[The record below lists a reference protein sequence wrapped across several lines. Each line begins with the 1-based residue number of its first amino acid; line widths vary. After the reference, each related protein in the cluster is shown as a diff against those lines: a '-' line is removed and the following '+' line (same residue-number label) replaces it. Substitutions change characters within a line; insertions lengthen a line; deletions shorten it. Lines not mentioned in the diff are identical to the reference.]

1 MENINFRGIP
11 TSLFLNG
18 PKLGISS
25 DPQDQL
31 EKVGVATFTGIATAS
46 FPDANFALDGGS
58 ISFKWYYDGS
68 QILDTTEDLNS
79 NASIEFFDDAVGS
92 GSTITINGLG
102 LDDTNKKVY
111 FEVDYV
117 PSAYQTTPP
126 VTAGTARS
134 TGNAFNE
141 PLASSEANLTIL
153 PIIEITSQPE
163 DVTIGQTFEASYSIA
178 ARTTP
183 GDGPVNYQWQLN
195 GNDLSDGTT
204 TTTVNGSATGQ
215 ITFVPVDPDT
225 GLVQAGGDTIDFSE
239 LSSYD
244 FGEKG
249 FGTSDLRLT
258 ANADITAKLYLVGA
272 GGGTSKTR
280 SVQGGAGGSSEGTF
294 TFLKDQDYMLRIGG
308 NGAGVSLRRRTGGG
322 DGGGGSGDHG
332 GGGGYTGLF
341 IGSSTPDYTQ
351 ANAIIMAGGGGGG
364 ANDPATGGVGGGA
377 EGGAGANGG
386 GTSSRG
392 GSGGTQSAGGLGG
405 GNGTSGSALQGG
417 PGGGD
422 INDGQFA
429 GGGGGGGY
437 FGGGGGQTN
446 NGCCADGAGGG
457 GSGFIH
463 PTLITDGV
471 LTQGEGTVP
480 EGVNGSFRIEIES
493 STKTVTTTISGA
505 TTENLSITTDDQAS
519 GVIRCKVTADGV
531 QESPVFSR
539 SVSYYVV
546 GIRNLVKIE
555 QYDYTN
561 ATATLSENDLSD
573 GSLSLSYDSHPGNA
587 ICLYAGE
594 QDIDVEID
602 MYGGIGVDPG
612 TAGAAGEGGY
622 SKIRFTMK
630 KDEEYVLTGL
640 FSAINAP
647 FLYRKGTLIAVV
659 GAGGDCGSGGG
670 GGFGGLGG
678 GINLG
683 GQGATGQGAGT
694 GAGRL
699 AAGTLPSAGLFGS
712 NTNIK
717 AVNPDQ
723 NHEDVFGSSNPTAGG
738 RTIPCTRGVYWR
750 DQGKAPCEDLGTI
763 KFRTPDGTEISNT
776 AEITRGYKSGYNVI
790 QTRGIGVNGGG
801 SGGAGATGGQGGNGT
816 GNYGAGGGGSGYT
829 DGSVTVVKTT
839 QGGSVGQARI
849 NIKLSTGNFFIDDE
863 GRILIL
869 STQDN
874 RDPRNLT
881 KTTDVVNY
889 NDNACIDD
897 ARWQN
902 FLDLARDGTQDY
914 RLTATQ
920 NNSTVKIVNATEKNI
935 HKMMNAN
942 QIPLRTSLTD
952 WYDTNYSYELIV
964 LAWDETGGAS
974 ITGGDYS
981 LLSWSPTSAYGYG
994 FYGDSSNSFFTPTTY
1009 GWKGGVDFW
1018 ILPPGVPDF

>member
-1 MENINFRGIP
+1 M
-11 TSLFLNG
+11 
-18 PKLGISS
+18 
-25 DPQDQL
+25 
-31 EKVGVATFTGIATAS
+31 
-46 FPDANFALDGGS
+46 
-58 ISFKWYYDGS
+58 
-68 QILDTTEDLNS
+68 
-79 NASIEFFDDAVGS
+79 
-92 GSTITINGLG
+92 
-102 LDDTNKKVY
+102 
-111 FEVDYV
+111 
-117 PSAYQTTPP
+117 
-126 VTAGTARS
+126 
-134 TGNAFNE
+134 
-141 PLASSEANLTIL
+141 
-153 PIIEITSQPE
+153 
-163 DVTIGQTFEASYSIA
+163 
-178 ARTTP
+178 
-183 GDGPVNYQWQLN
+183 
-195 GNDLSDGTT
+195 
-204 TTTVNGSATGQ
+204 
-215 ITFVPVDPDT
+215 
-225 GLVQAGGDTIDFSE
+225 
-239 LSSYD
+239 
-244 FGEKG
+244 
-249 FGTSDLRLT
+249 
-258 ANADITAKLYLVGA
+258 
-272 GGGTSKTR
+272 
-280 SVQGGAGGSSEGTF
+280 
-294 TFLKDQDYMLRIGG
+294 
-308 NGAGVSLRRRTGGG
+308 
-322 DGGGGSGDHG
+322 
-332 GGGGYTGLF
+332 
-341 IGSSTPDYTQ
+341 
-351 ANAIIMAGGGGGG
+351 
-364 ANDPATGGVGGGA
+364 
-377 EGGAGANGG
+377 
-386 GTSSRG
+386 
-392 GSGGTQSAGGLGG
+392 
-405 GNGTSGSALQGG
+405 
-417 PGGGD
+417 
-422 INDGQFA
+422 
-429 GGGGGGGY
+429 
-437 FGGGGGQTN
+437 
-446 NGCCADGAGGG
+446 
-457 GSGFIH
+457 
-463 PTLITDGV
+463 
-471 LTQGEGTVP
+471 
-480 EGVNGSFRIEIES
+480 
-493 STKTVTTTISGA
+493 
-505 TTENLSITTDDQAS
+505 
-519 GVIRCKVTADGV
+519 
-531 QESPVFSR
+531 
-539 SVSYYVV
+539 
-546 GIRNLVKIE
+546 
-555 QYDYTN
+555 
-561 ATATLSENDLSD
+561 
-573 GSLSLSYDSHPGNA
+573 SYDSHPGNA

-670 GGFGGLGG
+670 GGFGGNGG

-683 GQGATGQGAGT
+683 GQGATGQGSGT

-699 AAGTLPSAGLFGS
+699 AAGTLPSAGLFGT

-723 NHEDVFGSSNPTAGG
+723 NHEDVFGSANPTAGG

-750 DQGKAPCEDLGTI
+750 EQGKAPCEDLGTI

-776 AEITRGYKSGYNVI
+776 AEIARGYKSGYNVI
-790 QTRGIGVNGGG
+790 QTRGIGVNRGG

-839 QGGSVGQARI
+839 QGGSTGQARI

-952 WYDTNYSYELIV
+952 WYDTNYAYELIV
-964 LAWDETGGAS
+964 LAWDETSGNTISGS
-974 ITGGDYS
+974 DYS

-994 FYGDSSNSFFTPTTY
+994 FYGDSSNSFFTPTAY
-1009 GWKGGVDFW
+1009 GYKGGVDFW